1 MMKKFVW
8 LLFFSLFV
16 FGNSYSQDVF
26 SRVQTNIANQLL
38 AGTGDLP
45 LAKNVISYL
54 PQLQSDG
61 SWPDIEYNSNAV
73 TKWQPGLHL
82 ERVKDFALSYIKPG
96 NIYFQ
101 HSDLYNVIVKALRY
115 WYSQDPKSSNWWHNE
130 IATPQT
136 LGEIM
141 ILMHRTK
148 NKLPQSLQ
156 DSLVSRMKRGNIFKQ
171 TGANKLDVAIHYL
184 YRACITRDERLMDTA
199 VSQAF
204 QPIEFTTAEG
214 LQYDY
219 SYLQHGP
226 QLQISSYGL
235 VFLSGEYKVA
245 SWVSGTQYAL
255 SGEKLKMLD
264 QYLTKTF
271 LSSIRG
277 RYSDFNIE
285 GRGISRPDILDKKSI
300 AGNKGNNSLLELAKL
315 IGGENT
321 GLIEAAI
328 ERINQA
334 KQASYGIIPL
344 NTHYWMGDYTQHLRP
359 AYSFNVRMVSDRTKR
374 TEAGNKENLLGK
386 LLPDGSTNIQ
396 RSGKEYYNIMP
407 VWEWD
412 KIPGITSR
420 DFVTDQ
426 PTTVQWGETG
436 STSFVGGVSDGT
448 YGASAYDMD
457 YNDVKAKKAWFFFEK
472 EVVSLGAGMNS
483 NSPENIV
490 TTINQC
496 WLNGKVLA
504 REDERTST
512 LKEDKT
518 SQGFNW
524 VWHDSIGYFFPEKE
538 NVSISSKSQSGN
550 WNKINKSY
558 SKDELSGKVFK
569 MWVNQGVT
577 PRNGHYSYIT
587 VPGISSEDMKNY
599 DKNEIVILSNTPSIQ
614 AVAHTGLDIMVIQ
627 GVFYQAGTVDVMD
640 IDVSVDKP
648 CIALLKREADSI
660 SISVADPT
668 HKIKEVVMLIKST
681 VTNSEKKL
689 VFKLPEGPMAGSSA
703 HFRTKL

>member
-38 AGTGDLP
+38 AGTGDLT

-73 TKWQPGLHL
+73 TKWKPGLHL

-141 ILMHRTK
+141 ILMHRAK

-245 SWVSGTQYAL
+245 SWVSGTRYAL

-264 QYLTKTF
+264 HYLTKTF

-285 GRGISRPDILDKKSI
+285 GRGISRPNILDKKSI
-300 AGNKGNNSLLELAKL
+300 AGNKGKNSLLELAKL

-321 GLIEAAI
+321 KIIDAAI
-328 ERINQA
+328 ERINDV
-334 KQASYGIIPL
+334 KPASYGISPL
-344 NTHYWMGDYTQHLRP
+344 HNHYWIGDYTQHLRP
-359 AYSFNVRMVSDRTKR
+359 SYSFNVRMVSDRTKR

-426 PTTVQWGETG
+426 PTTVQWGEAG

-448 YGASAYDMD
+448 HGASAYDMD
-457 YNDVKAKKAWFFFEK
+457 YNDAKAKKAWFFFDN
-472 EVVSLGAGMNS
+472 EVVSLGAGINS
-483 NSPENIV
+483 NSPESIV

-512 LKEDKT
+512 LKKDKT

-648 CIALLKREADSI
+648 CIVLLKRQADSI